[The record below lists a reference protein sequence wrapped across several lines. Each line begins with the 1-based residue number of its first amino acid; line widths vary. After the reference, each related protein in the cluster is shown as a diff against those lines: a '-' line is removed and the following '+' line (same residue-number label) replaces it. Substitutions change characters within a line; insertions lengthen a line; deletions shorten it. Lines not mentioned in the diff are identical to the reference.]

1 MDWLPNHILT
11 AGLYLLES
19 SSPSS
24 AVDALGMSFMAAYLL
39 APASVIPQGLV
50 SFSPM
55 GGDTEGRPLSVLSS
69 TCYGGLESGGCSCS
83 FHPASLSS
91 PAPL

>member
-1 MDWLPNHILT
+1 MPGPRGLSPGWGGVYGAIEVDWLPNHILT

-55 GGDTEGRPLSVLSS
+55 GVIPR
-69 TCYGGLESGGCSCS
+69 GG
-83 FHPASLSS
+83 PS
-91 PAPL
+91 PC